1 MLQLIIFLVCH
12 PCWEI
17 RRRAFDA
24 TRKIISA
31 APQLAGTLLIE
42 FTNFLSLVA
51 EKLVISKTRYI
62 IFCTHTVLILKLIL
76 FLVWISL
83 LYLFSKD
90 YYDGYSYRLS
100 FFVGF
105 PNELRIH
112 VNDIWTTYSLKGR
125 FIAFL
130 LNLVVLVSFSFSILS
145 LQFACIVEINFIN

>member
-1 MLQLIIFLVCH
+1 MIIVMLQLIIFLVCH

-83 LYLFSKD
+83 LYLFLKD

-100 FFVGF
+100 F
-105 PNELRIH
+105 
-112 VNDIWTTYSLKGR
+112 
-125 FIAFL
+125 
-130 LNLVVLVSFSFSILS
+130 LS
-145 LQFACIVEINFIN
+145 VFETNYAYM